1 MDEKTECRSLY
12 FLVSILWGIICI
24 VFVVITHTRII
35 LASRW
40 RFRLLLVFYQFP
52 FFKHLVD
59 NEQDA
64 AEPGDDEEIVSE
76 SESECD
82 FTSNFYHITSL

>member
-1 MDEKTECRSLY
+1 MA
-12 FLVSILWGIICI
+12 FP
-24 VFVVITHTRII
+24 VITRILSI
-35 LASRW
+35 S
-40 RFRLLLVFYQFP
+40 
-52 FFKHLVD
+52 VD

-82 FTSNFYHITSL
+82 FTEQEV